1 MIARDPPLLRPNPA
15 RAPHRSAARPTL
27 RPGCV
32 AVALRTLLILAL
44 GLSASLGLAQAPAG
58 ADPTPAPLGAAPP
71 AAPAAMLAL
80 RYDASIDPAAYW
92 VSEKLDGV
100 RALWDGQRLRFRSGR
115 ELVAPTWFL
124 AALPATAVD
133 GELWLGRRRFDELSG
148 LIRREDPQDPAWLA
162 LPAADARAETDAWL
176 AEHLTANIDT
186 LTPRSLSPL
195 PLLGIPGVTPDNEC
209 AAYYRDTRQFRPRRG
224 TTPSAPPT

>member
-115 ELVAPTWFL
+115 EIIAPAWFL

-148 LIRREDPQDPAWLA
+148 LIRREDPQDPAWRAVRYMLFDQPGGAGDFSTRLQA
-162 LPAADARAETDAWL
+162 LRELVAA
-176 AEHLTANIDT
+176 TAV
-186 LTPRSLSPL
+186 PR
-195 PLLGIPGVTPDNEC
+195 VTPVPGRSQKVTATEINSSW
-209 AAYYRDTRQFRPRRG
+209 PRR
-224 TTPSAPPT
+224 PAVA